1 MTQEETMNIAEKI
14 LGWPVYVVEATE
26 SWGPGEW
33 LLVFVGLA
41 VCFGLVWQ
49 WLSNPEM
56 RS

>member
-14 LGWPVYVVEATE
+14 LGWPVYVVEAAE

-33 LLVFVGLA
+33 LLVFVGLV